1 MTYEIRDD
9 PDDLPIICATE
20 AEARRRGRRR
30 AARIGQ
36 PVLIDEMDDRHG
48 ERFIAPSNSTPC
60 PASHLARGASLVSQ
74 VGRG

>member
-20 AEARRRGRRR
+20 AEARRRERRR

-36 PVLIDEMDDRHG
+36 PVLIYEIDDRRG
-48 ERFIAPSNSTPC
+48 ERFICT
-60 PASHLARGASLVSQ
+60 VD
-74 VGRG
+74 